1 MKVQHFLSST
11 LGVSSLVTSV
21 VQTEL
26 RERGYYQGPITGV
39 IDADSRRAI
48 RSFQTD
54 RRLPVTGSID
64 SKLLSALRIG

>member
-1 MKVQHFLSST
+1 MKVQYFLSST

-26 RERGYYQGPITGV
+26 RKRGYYQGPVNVV
-39 IDADSRRAI
+39 IDADSPCAI

-64 SKLLSALRIG
+64 SKLLRALQIG